1 MGINL
6 AIASNLDRSLFNYG
20 VRDSRRKCI
29 FISHNKADEEAAIAI
44 GDYLTKIANVNI
56 YLDVKDCILQEAVSE
71 ENDRKIVTSIQ
82 TGLNLSTHLL
92 CVISDQTRLSWWVPY
107 EIGFAD
113 RQNVEITSLMLKK
126 ADDIPSFL
134 KINKSLKN
142 TDDFLHYIS
151 DFGEYG
157 SLTRDFKYEEL
168 SNSNL
173 SSIQKYIR

>member
-1 MGINL
+1 M
-6 AIASNLDRSLFNYG
+6 
-20 VRDSRRKCI
+20 
-29 FISHNKADEEAAIAI
+29 
-44 GDYLTKIANVNI
+44 
-56 YLDVKDCILQEAVSE
+56 
-71 ENDRKIVTSIQ
+71 
-82 TGLNLSTHLL
+82 
-92 CVISDQTRLSWWVPY
+92 PY
-107 EIGFAD
+107 ESGFAV